1 MATLFWEEGMEEI
14 WTGVNFPMNY
24 RTVFLNRFLSSDSE
38 YGEYPWHVGILSS
51 LGQVIYK
58 LKIRISCIA
67 YRVAPLNICVAEHL
81 LTLNTF

>member
-1 MATLFWEEGMEEI
+1 MEEI
-14 WTGVNFPMNY
+14 WTGVNDPMSY
-24 RTVFLNRFLSSDSE
+24 HTACLNHFLSSDSE